1 MEVLLIMILTAAAC
15 SILGVFVVLRQLA
28 MVTDAITHTVLLGI
42 VVTYFLVRDIDSPWL
57 FVGAAI
63 VGVLTTVLI
72 EVLLRIG
79 IVQNDAAV
87 GVVFTFLFALAIVLV
102 SKYARNVHID
112 TDTVLMG
119 EVIFAPINRTLFLGV
134 SVPKALIPLVG
145 VLLLNT
151 TFVSIFYKELKLTT
165 FDATYAQTLG
175 FTTVLLQYALMSL
188 VSLTAVV
195 AFDIVGALLVV
206 AFFITPVASAYLWVK
221 SLGKLFVVAL
231 IYGVLCSVIGYYIAV
246 WLNVSVAGMCAV
258 VSGILLFATVI
269 YRLGYQRWRVHRMH
283 LYQKGS

>member
-145 VLLLNT
+145 VL
-151 TFVSIFYKELKLTT
+151 V
-165 FDATYAQTLG
+165 
-175 FTTVLLQYALMSL
+175 
-188 VSLTAVV
+188 
-195 AFDIVGALLVV
+195 
-206 AFFITPVASAYLWVK
+206 
-221 SLGKLFVVAL
+221 
-231 IYGVLCSVIGYYIAV
+231 
-246 WLNVSVAGMCAV
+246 
-258 VSGILLFATVI
+258 
-269 YRLGYQRWRVHRMH
+269 
-283 LYQKGS
+283 